1 MKPMRHH
8 YRKPDPLVLLAVFV
22 GLGVV
27 VTTGTLAVG
36 ADPVSAPV
44 TSAATADP
52 VAFSQTPT
60 RRR

>member
-1 MKPMRHH
+1 MRHH

-36 ADPVSAPV
+36 TEPASEPV
-44 TSAATADP
+44 TTAATADS
-52 VAFSQTPT
+52 VAFSQAPT
-60 RRR
+60 RLR

>member
-1 MKPMRHH
+1 MRHH

-36 ADPVSAPV
+36 TDPAPAAV
-44 TSAATADP
+44 TSAAADH
-52 VAFSQTPT
+52 PT
-60 RRR
+60 VYGYSPTLRR

>member
-1 MKPMRHH
+1 MRHQ

-36 ADPVSAPV
+36 SDPASTVAAAPSV
-44 TSAATADP
+44 VESTLP
-52 VAFSQTPT
+52 PT
-60 RRR
+60 GGR

>member
-1 MKPMRHH
+1 MRHH

-36 ADPVSAPV
+36 TDPAPSV
-44 TSAATADP
+44 ATASMT
-52 VAFSQTPT
+52 VESTLTPAAG
-60 RRR
+60 R

>member
-8 YRKPDPLVLLAVFV
+8 YRKPDPLVLLAVCV

-36 ADPVSAPV
+36 SDPAPSVAAASVAADPALVP
-44 TSAATADP
+44 TAG
-52 VAFSQTPT
+52 
-60 RRR
+60 R